1 MHYYAGMTS
10 EHCLRVITRI
20 YRVPSWCSR
29 ALYSPVPLASTA
41 SVFNDCPP
49 VSRVLVNRLS
59 LLYRFAQAWYSQY
72 SRFASLFLVRFSQLS
87 PLLSGIGCKT
97 GSTRWRILQICR
109 VTVLL
114 LLYLTWSQK
123 RTFNPWY
130 CRRTFQLPFICFLHT
145 PCQAF
150 TPIYNGGRVRS
161 IEIFFI
167 YLS

>member
-20 YRVPSWCSR
+20 YHVPSWCSR

-41 SVFNDCPP
+41 SVYNDCPP
-49 VSRVLVNRLS
+49 VSRVLVNRFRCIV
-59 LLYRFAQAWYSQY
+59 LLRRDTRSTLALRHFSSSASASCHLCCPVFVVRQAARDGEFNRFVESQ
-72 SRFASLFLVRFSQLS
+72 F
-87 PLLSGIGCKT
+87 
-97 GSTRWRILQICR
+97 
-109 VTVLL
+109 LL
-114 LLYLTWSQK
+114 LLYLRWSQK

-130 CRRTFQLPFICFLHT
+130 CRRTFQWPFICFLHT